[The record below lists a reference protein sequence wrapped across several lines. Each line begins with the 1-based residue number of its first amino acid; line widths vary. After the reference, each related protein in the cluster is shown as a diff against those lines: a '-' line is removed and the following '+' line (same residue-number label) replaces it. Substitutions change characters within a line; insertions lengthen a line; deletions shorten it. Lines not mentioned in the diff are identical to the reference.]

1 MAAKTTLVPLD
12 LTHQVIGTHD
22 IQQRLL
28 NDSAPLAKA
37 AGLTVR
43 QMFHELL
50 TYYVQTYIKI
60 FGLTDGSP
68 LHDPV
73 AVAVVLFDEG
83 SEDLAYDDH
92 GGERFGIA
100 VKTEGEH
107 EKPDYHNRKIGQA
120 ELGRIVV
127 TKLAPGEKGIRIPR
141 GLDVSR
147 FWDVLNNCLQR
158 AEETLLAR

>member
-1 MAAKTTLVPLD
+1 MPLD
-12 LTHQVIGTHD
+12 LTHQVLATHD

-28 NDSAPLAKA
+28 NDSTPLAKE

-43 QMFHELL
+43 QMFHDLL
-50 TYYVQTYIKI
+50 TYYVRTYIEI

-83 SEDLAYDDH
+83 SEDLAYDDL
-92 GGERFGIA
+92 GGERFSII
-100 VKTEGEH
+100 VKTEGKH
-107 EKPDYHNRKIGQA
+107 EKPDYHHRNIGQA

-127 TKLAPGEKGIRIPR
+127 TKLAPGEKGTRIPR
-141 GLDVSR
+141 GLNVSR
-147 FWDVLNNCLQR
+147 FWDVLNDCLQR
-158 AEETLLAR
+158 AEETLLTR

>member
-1 MAAKTTLVPLD
+1 M
-12 LTHQVIGTHD
+12 
-22 IQQRLL
+22 
-28 NDSAPLAKA
+28 NDSAPVAKA

-43 QMFHELL
+43 QMFHDLL
-50 TYYVQTYIKI
+50 TYFVRTYIEV

-83 SEDLAYDDH
+83 SEDLAYDDQ
-92 GGERFGIA
+92 GGERFRIT

-107 EKPDYHNRKIGQA
+107 EKPDYHNRNIGQA

-127 TKLAPGEKGIRIPR
+127 TKLARGEKGIRIPR
-141 GLDVSR
+141 RLDVSR
-147 FWDVLNNCLQR
+147 FWDVLNNCLHR
-158 AEETLLAR
+158 AEETLLAQ

>member
-1 MAAKTTLVPLD
+1 MPLD
-12 LTHQVIGTHD
+12 LTHQVLGTHN

-28 NDSAPLAKA
+28 NDSTPLAKA

-43 QMFHELL
+43 QMFHDLL
-50 TYYVQTYIKI
+50 TYFVQTYIKV

-83 SEDLAYDDH
+83 SEDLAYDDR
-92 GGERFGIA
+92 GGERFGIT

-107 EKPDYHNRKIGQA
+107 EQPDYHNRNIGQA
-120 ELGRIVV
+120 ELGRTVV

-158 AEETLLAR
+158 AEETLLTQ

>member
-1 MAAKTTLVPLD
+1 MPLD
-12 LTHQVIGTHD
+12 LTHQVIGTYD

-28 NDSAPLAKA
+28 NDSAPSAKA

-43 QMFHELL
+43 QMFHDLL
-50 TYYVQTYIKI
+50 TYYVRTYIKI
-60 FGLTDGSP
+60 FGLTDGPP

-83 SEDLAYDDH
+83 SEDLAFNDH
-92 GGERFGIA
+92 GDERFAIT
-100 VKTEGEH
+100 VRTEGEH
-107 EKPDYHNRKIGQA
+107 EKPDYHNRNIGQA

-127 TKLAPGEKGIRIPR
+127 TKLAPGEEGIRIPR

-147 FWDVLNNCLQR
+147 FWDVLNSSMGR
-158 AEETLLAR
+158 AEDKLLSRAVYKND